1 MTPTKY
7 DIIKELLSSLPLATF
22 NVQDWCIELLR
33 LDYRAISVPFEIY
46 WRVVSHPSCSN
57 VYEKQ
62 STLYPF
68 LNSFVLCGL
77 EIKCGDDWEFWKL
90 VKETT

>member
-7 DIIKELLSSLPLATF
+7 DIIKELLTKLPIATC

>member
-1 MTPTKY
+1 MKQTKH
-7 DIIKELLSSLPLATF
+7 DIVKELLSNLPITTF
-22 NVQDWCIELLR
+22 NVQGWCVELLR

-46 WRVVSHPSCSN
+46 WRVVSHPSCSS

-62 STLYPF
+62 STIYPF

-77 EIKCGDDWEFWKL
+77 EIKCGNDWEFWKL